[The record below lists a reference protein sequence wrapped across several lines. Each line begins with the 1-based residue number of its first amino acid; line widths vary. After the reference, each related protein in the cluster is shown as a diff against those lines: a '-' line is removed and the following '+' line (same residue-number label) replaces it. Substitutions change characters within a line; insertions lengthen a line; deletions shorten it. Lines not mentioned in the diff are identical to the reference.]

1 MHLDLCRKL
10 RLRRHALWL
19 CACFQSALHIKDD
32 FSIHHVSGLR
42 LKILLRRAEWL
53 VLRFAHLQEDSQSG
67 CSDCPECVRKN
78 CSDKPWC
85 NSQRS
90 GSVGNDAHMQ
100 SRAKTHQVA
109 VSGGSS
115 DRIFQTCHCHFLSP
129 LSPGKDASRLPESA
143 GFVCHRPL
151 STWTAIGLP
160 KLGHWYFEARCVLM
174 MTMHSA
180 VLLVGIQQ

>member
-1 MHLDLCRKL
+1 MQNG
-10 RLRRHALWL
+10 W
-19 CACFQSALHIKDD
+19 F
-32 FSIHHVSGLR
+32 FV
-42 LKILLRRAEWL
+42 LLIFKKTPNQD
-53 VLRFAHLQEDSQSG
+53 VQT
-67 CSDCPECVRKN
+67 CPECVRKN

-85 NSQRS
+85 NFRRS
-90 GSVGNDAHMQ
+90 GSFGNDAHMQ

-129 LSPGKDASRLPESA
+129 LSPGKDASRLLESA

-160 KLGHWYFEARCVLM
+160 KLGYWYFEARCVLM
-174 MTMHSA
+174 MTIALCCSPCRHPTIIFRIRRSW
-180 VLLVGIQQ
+180 LSLFLELRST